1 MNAFD
6 LKTYRSVGLSIMT
19 LAALSCGAVF
29 STPAKADSPRE
40 DQTRYGLASGNGP
53 LNTLLINGQ
62 PTTPK
67 IAGNSALFVQKI
79 AESGNTDVVLL
90 TSVGGQA
97 CDAQYS
103 ILQVTPN
110 GIKAPTPF
118 FGNCSTAKPSI
129 SGSRITLKFPKN
141 IGKYVTTPAE
151 VDVYDLATG
160 ILTKNGKNIPAAC
173 KLDDGVCQG

>member
-1 MNAFD
+1 MNVFD
-6 LKTYRSVGLSIMT
+6 LKKFRRAGLSIMT
-19 LAALSCGAVF
+19 VAVLSGGAAF
-29 STPAKADSPRE
+29 STSAKADSPRE
-40 DQTRYGLASGNGP
+40 DQTRYGLASGTGP

-67 IAGNSALFVQKI
+67 IAGNSALFVRKI
-79 AESGNTDVVLL
+79 AESGDTDVILL

-103 ILQVTPN
+103 ILQVTPT

-118 FGNCSTAKPSI
+118 FGNCMTAQTSL
-129 SGSRITLKFPKN
+129 SGSKITLKFQRN
-141 IGKYVTTPAE
+141 VGKYVTTPAE

-160 ILTKNGKNIPAAC
+160 ILTKNGKNVPSAC

>member
-1 MNAFD
+1 MH
-6 LKTYRSVGLSIMT
+6 LSI
-19 LAALSCGAVF
+19 AALSFLTMGGVSLTLAL
-29 STPAKADSPRE
+29 ADAPRE
-40 DQTRYGLASGNGP
+40 AQTRYGLASGTGP

-79 AESGNTDVVLL
+79 AESGDTDVVLL

-110 GIKAPTPF
+110 GIKTPTPF

-129 SGSRITLKFPKN
+129 SGSKITLKFPRN

-151 VDVYDLATG
+151 VDVDISHEGCTSG
-160 ILTKNGKNIPAAC
+160 
-173 KLDDGVCQG
+173 

>member
-1 MNAFD
+1 MCRD
-6 LKTYRSVGLSIMT
+6 LKKSRFMHLSIAALTFLTMGGVSLT
-19 LAALSCGAVF
+19 LAS
-29 STPAKADSPRE
+29 ADSPRE
-40 DQTRYGLASGNGP
+40 APTRYGLASGTGP

-62 PTTPK
+62 TTTPK

-110 GIKAPTPF
+110 GIKTPTPF

-129 SGSRITLKFPKN
+129 SGSKITLKFPRN

-160 ILTKNGKNIPAAC
+160 ILTKNGKTIPAAC

>member
-6 LKTYRSVGLSIMT
+6 LKTYRSVRLSIMT

-29 STPAKADSPRE
+29 STS
-40 DQTRYGLASGNGP
+40 
-53 LNTLLINGQ
+53 
-62 PTTPK
+62 
-67 IAGNSALFVQKI
+67 
-79 AESGNTDVVLL
+79 
-90 TSVGGQA
+90 
-97 CDAQYS
+97 
-103 ILQVTPN
+103 
-110 GIKAPTPF
+110 
-118 FGNCSTAKPSI
+118 AKPSI

-160 ILTKNGKNIPAAC
+160 ILTKNGKNIPSTC

>member
-1 MNAFD
+1 MH
-6 LKTYRSVGLSIMT
+6 LSI
-19 LAALSCGAVF
+19 AALSFLTMGGMNLTSAL
-29 STPAKADSPRE
+29 ADSPRE
-40 DQTRYGLASGNGP
+40 DQTRYGLASGTGP

-67 IAGNSALFVQKI
+67 IAGNGALFVRKI
-79 AESGNTDVVLL
+79 AESDDTDVILL

-110 GIKAPTPF
+110 GIKTSTPF
-118 FGNCSTAKPSI
+118 FGNCATAQTSL
-129 SGSRITLKFPKN
+129 SGSKITLKFPRN

-173 KLDDGVCQG
+173 KLDNGVCQG

>member
-1 MNAFD
+1 MH
-6 LKTYRSVGLSIMT
+6 LSI
-19 LAALSCGAVF
+19 AALSFLTMGGVRL
-29 STPAKADSPRE
+29 TLADSPRKA
-40 DQTRYGLASGNGP
+40 QTRYGLASGTGS

-62 PTTPK
+62 PTMPK

-79 AESGNTDVVLL
+79 AEYGDTDVVLL

-103 ILQVTPN
+103 LLQVTPN
-110 GIKAPTPF
+110 GIKTPTPF
-118 FGNCSTAKPSI
+118 FGNCSTAKSSI
-129 SGSRITLKFPKN
+129 SGSKITLKFPRN
-141 IGKYVTTPAE
+141 IGKYVITPAE

-160 ILTKNGKNIPAAC
+160 ILTKNGKIIPAAC

>member
-1 MNAFD
+1 MH
-6 LKTYRSVGLSIMT
+6 LSI
-19 LAALSCGAVF
+19 AALSFLTMGGVSLTLA
-29 STPAKADSPRE
+29 SAASPKEAK
-40 DQTRYGLASGNGP
+40 TRYGLASGTGP

-79 AESGNTDVVLL
+79 AESGDTDVVLL

-110 GIKAPTPF
+110 GIKTPTPF

-129 SGSRITLKFPKN
+129 SGSKITLKFPRN

-160 ILTKNGKNIPAAC
+160 IMTKNGKTIPSAC

>member
-1 MNAFD
+1 MH
-6 LKTYRSVGLSIMT
+6 LSIAALTFLTMGGVSLT
-19 LAALSCGAVF
+19 LAS
-29 STPAKADSPRE
+29 ADSPRE
-40 DQTRYGLASGNGP
+40 APTRYGLASGTGP

-62 PTTPK
+62 TTTPK

-110 GIKAPTPF
+110 GIKTPTPF

-129 SGSRITLKFPKN
+129 SGSKITLKFPRN
-141 IGKYVTTPAE
+141 IGKYVTTPVE

-160 ILTKNGKNIPAAC
+160 ILTKNGKTIPAAC
-173 KLDDGVCQG
+173 KLDDGVLIFTEN

>member
-1 MNAFD
+1 MCRD
-6 LKTYRSVGLSIMT
+6 LKKSRFMHISI
-19 LAALSCGAVF
+19 AALSFLTMGGVSLTLA
-29 STPAKADSPRE
+29 SADSPKE
-40 DQTRYGLASGNGP
+40 AKTRYGLASGTSP

-67 IAGNSALFVQKI
+67 ISGNSALFVQKI

-103 ILQVTPN
+103 ILQVTPD
-110 GIKAPTPF
+110 GIKTPTPF

-129 SGSRITLKFPKN
+129 SGSKITLKFPRN
-141 IGKYVTTPAE
+141 IGKYATTPAE

-160 ILTKNGKNIPAAC
+160 ILTKNGQNIPAAC

>member
-1 MNAFD
+1 MH
-6 LKTYRSVGLSIMT
+6 LSI
-19 LAALSCGAVF
+19 AALSFLTMGGVSLTLAL
-29 STPAKADSPRE
+29 ADAPRE
-40 DQTRYGLASGNGP
+40 AQTRYGLASGTGP

-79 AESGNTDVVLL
+79 AESGDSDVVLL

-110 GIKAPTPF
+110 GIKTPTPF

-129 SGSRITLKFPKN
+129 SGSKITLKFPRN

-151 VDVYDLATG
+151 VDVDISHEGCTSG
-160 ILTKNGKNIPAAC
+160 
-173 KLDDGVCQG
+173 

>member
-1 MNAFD
+1 MH
-6 LKTYRSVGLSIMT
+6 LSI
-19 LAALSCGAVF
+19 AALSFLTMGGVNLTLA
-29 STPAKADSPRE
+29 SAASPKEAK
-40 DQTRYGLASGNGP
+40 TRYGLTSGTGP

-79 AESGNTDVVLL
+79 AESGDTDVVLL

-110 GIKAPTPF
+110 GIKTPTPF
-118 FGNCSTAKPSI
+118 FGNCSTAKLSI
-129 SGSRITLKFPKN
+129 SGSKITLKFPRN
-141 IGKYVTTPAE
+141 IGKYATTPAE

-160 ILTKNGKNIPAAC
+160 ILTKNGLNIPATC

>member
-1 MNAFD
+1 MH
-6 LKTYRSVGLSIMT
+6 LSI
-19 LAALSCGAVF
+19 AALSFLTMGGVSLTLA
-29 STPAKADSPRE
+29 SADSPRE
-40 DQTRYGLASGNGP
+40 AQTRYGLASGTGP

-103 ILQVTPN
+103 ILQVASN
-110 GIKAPTPF
+110 GIKTPTPF

-129 SGSRITLKFPKN
+129 SGSKITLKFPRN

>member
-1 MNAFD
+1 MCRD
-6 LKTYRSVGLSIMT
+6 LKKSRFMHLSI
-19 LAALSCGAVF
+19 AALSFLTMGGVSLTLA
-29 STPAKADSPRE
+29 SADAPRE
-40 DQTRYGLASGNGP
+40 AQTRYGLASGTGP

-67 IAGNSALFVQKI
+67 IAGNSALFLQKI
-79 AESGNTDVVLL
+79 AESSDTDVVLL

-103 ILQVTPN
+103 ILQVTSN
-110 GIKAPTPF
+110 GIKTPTPF

-129 SGSRITLKFPKN
+129 SGSKITLKFPRN

>member
-1 MNAFD
+1 MH
-6 LKTYRSVGLSIMT
+6 LSI
-19 LAALSCGAVF
+19 AALSFLTMGGVSLTLA
-29 STPAKADSPRE
+29 SADSPRE
-40 DQTRYGLASGNGP
+40 AQTRYGLASGTGP

-62 PTTPK
+62 STTPK

-79 AESGNTDVVLL
+79 AESGDTDVVLL

-110 GIKAPTPF
+110 GIKTPTPF

-129 SGSRITLKFPKN
+129 SGSKITLKFPRN

-160 ILTKNGKNIPAAC
+160 ILTKNGQNIPAAC